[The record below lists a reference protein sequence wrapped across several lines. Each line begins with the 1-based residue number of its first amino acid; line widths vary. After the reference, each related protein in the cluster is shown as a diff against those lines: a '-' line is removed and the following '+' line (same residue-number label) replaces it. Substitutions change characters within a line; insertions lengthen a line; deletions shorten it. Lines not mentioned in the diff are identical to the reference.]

1 MRPDFF
7 LLNLQQKQHI
17 ATNLMQVSQ
26 GDSSGQESACQCRR
40 PKRRGFDPWV
50 RKIHWRRKWQPT
62 PIFLPGKSHGR
73 RSLEDYSP
81 RGQKSWTRWSTHE
94 YLVAVQSLRCVQLFT
109 TPWTAACQAFLSFT
123 ISWSLLKLMSIE
135 SVMAS
140 NHLIFCCPL
149 LFLLSI
155 LAVFC

>member
-1 MRPDFF
+1 MRPDF

-26 GDSSGQESACQCRR
+26 GDSSGKESACQCGR
-40 PKRRGFDPWV
+40 PKRRGFNPWV

-62 PIFLPGKSHGR
+62 PVFLPGKSCGW

-94 YLVAVQSLRCVQLFT
+94 YLVAAQLLRCVQLFT

-123 ISWSLLKLMSIE
+123 ISWSLLKLMSID